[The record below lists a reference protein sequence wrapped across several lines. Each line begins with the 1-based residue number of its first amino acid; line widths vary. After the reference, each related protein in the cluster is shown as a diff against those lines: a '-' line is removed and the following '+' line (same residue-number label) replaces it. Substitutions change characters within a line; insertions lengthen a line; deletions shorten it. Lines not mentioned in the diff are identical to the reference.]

1 MPKRRERSHKTKN
14 SQHEKMQISSPLFNR
29 QEIEDLRQG
38 ILEIDCPK
46 MSLKKQSHKD
56 PCTYKGP
63 GYIKQSLEGQFS
75 FKLYSN
81 QKSMPDEYLKK
92 LFSKEAI
99 KSGQVIPGHEY
110 YDLKATDLYGRKW
123 KSKRILAKSFFG
135 RQERGIVLTGE
146 IRELTYEIKAPSSIN
161 KARLNIKTFDK
172 IDIPANKP
180 TTSTKTVEE
189 KEILKSFHMNS
200 AEFISCGNKFFLT
213 NEDDLLN
220 VSIVSDKD
228 AFEKNIEMRVIE
240 ALQFILARPIRWS
253 ILEKSEGKAYIVRI
267 QSKKRDNFELR
278 SQPPINHPTIDYTGH
293 AWKLY
298 DKYLRYILRYKED
311 DWHPLSSRVYQVIL
325 ASGYSF
331 FTQALILCTTI
342 EGVLKEEF
350 SKLAHPSSLYLRLM
364 GSAQKHMN
372 QWEKTEEI
380 KQKIKHGKKDIK
392 NTINIV
398 NSRINGLFGLVKIP
412 RVIDTLRVLVQ
423 SGAIKKEHVD
433 SWKKLRSMTAHAYS
447 PKYLSTQEFIDDF
460 YRVLVLFHHLI
471 FHAIDYKGK
480 YCDYSLRGFPLKD
493 YPFN

>member
-14 SQHEKMQISSPLFNR
+14 SQHEKMQISGPIFTR

-46 MSLKKQSHKD
+46 MSLKGQPPKN

-63 GYIKQSLEGQFS
+63 GYIKQSLGGQFL

-81 QKSMPDEYLKK
+81 QESKPNEYLIKF
-92 LFSKEAI
+92 FSK
-99 KSGQVIPGHEY
+99 KSTKPGQVIPKHEY
-110 YDLKATDLYGRKW
+110 YNLEAIDIYGRKW
-123 KSKRILAKSFFG
+123 KGIRILPDLFFSKQ
-135 RQERGIVLTGE
+135 RKGIVLTGR
-146 IRELTYEIKAPSSIN
+146 IRELASKIKTTSSIN
-161 KARLNIKTFDK
+161 RARLNLKIFDK
-172 IDIPANKP
+172 VNFPANKP
-180 TTSTKTVEE
+180 TTSTIMVGERET
-189 KEILKSFHMNS
+189 LKSSQLNS
-200 AEFISCGNKFFLT
+200 AEFKSGGNKFLLT
-213 NEDDLLN
+213 SADDALTIN
-220 VSIVSDKD
+220 IISDG
-228 AFEKNIEMRVIE
+228 NIFDKKIEIRVIE

-253 ILEKSEGKAYIVRI
+253 ILEKSEGKVDIVRI
-267 QSKKRDNFELR
+267 QSKSRDDPELR
-278 SQPPINHPTIDYTGH
+278 SQPPINYPTIDYTGH

-364 GSAQKHMN
+364 EGAQKHMN

-398 NSRINGLFGLVKIP
+398 NSRINGLFGLVKTP